1 MRYLVAKDKK
11 NRQNFCIF
19 EKKRVLVK
27 SLLVN
32 KFLPKVVKERIQNNL
47 YDNIRK
53 YNRKVKVVNY
63 CILTARP
70 RFIIKK
76 FNISRMVFKELGS
89 FGYLK
94 NIKKSSW

>member
-11 NRQNFCIF
+11 NRQKLCIF
-19 EKKRVLVK
+19 EKKMLLVK
-27 SLLVN
+27 SILKN
-32 KFLPKVVKERIQNNL
+32 KFLSKGIKGRLKNNCYVNL
-47 YDNIRK
+47 SN
-53 YNRKVKVVNY
+53 YNRKSKIVNY

-76 FNISRMVFKELGS
+76 FNISRMLFKDLAS